1 MPKKGGL
8 WGVTNHEFG
17 HNWFPMIVGSNE
29 RKYAWMDEGFNT
41 FINGVDTKVFNNG
54 EFYRKEDAQKSAKF
68 YFNPKAD
75 PIMTVPE
82 VIQPAFLGAG
92 AYAKPAMGLDLL
104 RKYILGEQRFDYA
117 FRTYIKRWAF
127 KHPTPYDFFHTM
139 ENAGGED
146 LSWFWR
152 GWFFHNYK
160 LDQAVKDVRY
170 YRNDVTKGATITI
183 ENLEQMALPVV
194 MAIQQQNGKTDTITL
209 PVEIWQR
216 GGSWTFHYPSTTAI
230 KSVVI
235 DPLHEF
241 PDINP
246 ENNTWDG
253 NALKPIPSGVSVN
266 DVINKYLKNIGGADT
281 LKRVSDL
288 SITAQGQA
296 AGRDVVLKRRYKTP
310 GKYFSEMTIGARNA
324 EKIIVNGDTVSVL
337 QMGQPLAVNDAGTK
351 KIFQEESII
360 FPELNFFDSGYK
372 TQLTGMKNIN
382 GNDAYEVKVINP
394 SGSNCTYYYDV
405 NTGLL
410 VKEIYESA
418 MTPGQSVTVE
428 FSNYVDLNGIKFP
441 YYWNVD
447 QGQYAY
453 ELSVKSITIN
463 TGLPDTDFK

>member
-1 MPKKGGL
+1 
-8 WGVTNHEFG
+8 
-17 HNWFPMIVGSNE
+17 
-29 RKYAWMDEGFNT
+29 
-41 FINGVDTKVFNNG
+41 
-54 EFYRKEDAQKSAKF
+54 
-68 YFNPKAD
+68 
-75 PIMTVPE
+75 
-82 VIQPAFLGAG
+82 
-92 AYAKPAMGLDLL
+92 
-104 RKYILGEQRFDYA
+104 
-117 FRTYIKRWAF
+117 
-127 KHPTPYDFFHTM
+127 
-139 ENAGGED
+139 
-146 LSWFWR
+146 
-152 GWFFHNYK
+152 
-160 LDQAVKDVRY
+160 
-170 YRNDVTKGATITI
+170 
-183 ENLEQMALPVV
+183 
-194 MAIQQQNGKTDTITL
+194 
-209 PVEIWQR
+209 
-216 GGSWTFHYPSTTAI
+216 
-230 KSVVI
+230 
-235 DPLHEF
+235 
-241 PDINP
+241 
-246 ENNTWDG
+246 
-253 NALKPIPSGVSVN
+253 
-266 DVINKYLKNIGGADT
+266 
-281 LKRVSDL
+281 
-288 SITAQGQA
+288 
-296 AGRDVVLKRRYKTP
+296 
-310 GKYFSEMTIGARNA
+310 MTIGARNA